1 MFEDWGGGWD
11 SFDWGGGSS
20 GLGGG
25 WGGGSSAPL
34 NVTSPQPNYDMYNP
48 VYSEYYSGINPSPG
62 LFSIYNT
69 FPSRMA
75 MPYRPLP
82 EGMGWP
88 VDGGSPTNPLPY
100 AQYVPEQQSYS
111 DIYQPADRGV
121 PTNTIANVP
130 VGGAPVGGY
139 GNINVGDVPG
149 YGLPDPTY
157 DPARQTPDAP
167 PSFYDGQPER
177 INDGRGDG
185 GSYSAKRGSGG
196 SSSLDI
202 TNPPAPVYT
211 GAGGNGPPFDP
222 LAGATNRYTSPGFTT
237 GNGFNFS
244 TANINNTQP
253 GWILNGE
260 GKPSGSNNN
269 NNDKSSDDKKAGGFN
284 MAETLGKLATSGISS
299 ALAAYGPAAQS
310 QFAMMEQQRRMLED
324 ASVADNARRAEQTK
338 LFNSASNDYQN
349 IMSPE
354 DRYKRA
360 YGDVITSS
368 NTGNVAH
375 AREMARSG
383 RTYGAD
389 EQRRGNVMQYAAA
402 DTAGNAASDNAA
414 ATRMRAAGALSGMYP
429 SVFNPQIASGY
440 GSLANS
446 YGTRA
451 AATSR
456 GIGEMAGLATTGLF
470 NSQFMKNRL
479 NAPTSN
485 TDETS

>member
-1 MFEDWGGGWD
+1 MFDDWGGGWD
-11 SFDWGGGSS
+11 SFDWGGG
-20 GLGGG
+20 GGWGGG
-25 WGGGSSAPL
+25 WGGGSSEPL
-34 NVTSPQPNYDMYNP
+34 NVTSPLPTYAEPAQPSDTPNYDMYNP
-48 VYSEYYSGINPSPG
+48 VYSDYYSGINPSPG
-62 LFSIYNT
+62 LPSLYT
-69 FPSRMA
+69 PFPTSMTV
-75 MPYRPLP
+75 PYRALP

-88 VDGGSPTNPLPY
+88 VDGGSPTNPFPY
-100 AQYVPEQQSYS
+100 AQYVPAQQSYS

-121 PTNTIANVP
+121 PNSTIANVP
-130 VGGAPVGGY
+130 VGGVPVGG
-139 GNINVGDVPG
+139 VPVDG
-149 YGLPDPTY
+149 SQTPEEIRDTANQLREG
-157 DPARQTPDAP
+157 DPAPLTRSLLSTVGNA
-167 PSFYDGQPER
+167 
-177 INDGRGDG
+177 
-185 GSYSAKRGSGG
+185 GSAGSAGSGY
-196 SSSLDI
+196 
-202 TNPPAPVYT
+202 PPY
-211 GAGGNGPPFDP
+211 NIF
-222 LAGATNRYTSPGFTT
+222 AGATDSYAGPGFTT
-237 GNGFNFS
+237 GNGQPPPRAGGGGPLFNPLGFNYS
-244 TANINNTQP
+244 MANINNTP
-253 GWILNGE
+253 PGGWI
-260 GKPSGSNNN
+260 PSGSNNN
-269 NNDKSSDDKKAGGFN
+269 NNKSSDDKKAGGFN

-299 ALAAYGPAAQS
+299 ALSAYGPAAQS
-310 QFAMMEQQRRMLED
+310 QSAMMEQQRQMLAD
-324 ASVADNARRAEQTK
+324 ASIADNARRAEQTK

-383 RTYGAD
+383 RTYGAA

-414 ATRMRAAGALSGMYP
+414 TTRMKAAGVLSGMYP
-429 SVFNPQIASGY
+429 STFNPQIASGY

-451 AATSR
+451 AATSK

-479 NAPTSN
+479 NAPTPT